1 MTNSNDFRPLA
12 ERMRPRE
19 IGEIVG
25 QPHLTNPDSAL
36 MRALAA
42 KRPYSMILW
51 GPPGCGKTTLARLV
65 AQACGAEFVPISA
78 VLAGVAELRQAV
90 ALAKSNRDLKRQ
102 TVVFVDEI
110 HRFNKAQQDALLPHV
125 EDGTIV
131 LIGATTENPSFAVNG
146 ALLSR
151 ARVHVLKAVEPQAIV
166 ELLERALADIERGFG
181 GKSLAEQATRQTSA
195 DAGALKRISEFSD
208 GDARRALILLEVT
221 AEIAGDAEI
230 STDHVEA
237 AAGDGYR
244 RFDKGGDLHFDQIS
258 ALHKTIRSSN
268 PDAALYWLVRM
279 LDGGVDP
286 EYLARRLT
294 RLASEDIGNADPR
307 ALALALSAWQSL
319 ERLGAPEG
327 ELALAQLV
335 LYLAS
340 APKSNASYVAFKAA
354 KAFVAAHGTLE
365 VPNHLRNAPTK
376 LMKNLGFG
384 AHYQYDHDAPDGIA
398 LSQFG
403 FPEGFE
409 ATQFYQP
416 VARGLEIK
424 IAEKLAWIRSERGRA
439 QKSVKGKSI

>member
-19 IGEIVG
+19 ITEIVG

-65 AQACGAEFVPISA
+65 AQTCDAEFAPISA

-90 ALAKSNRDLKRQ
+90 ALAKSNCDLNRQ
-102 TVVFVDEI
+102 TVLFVDEI

-166 ELLERALADIERGFG
+166 ALLERALTDDERGFG
-181 GKSLAEQATRQTSA
+181 GKIA
-195 DAGALKRISEFSD
+195 DASALKRISELSD
-208 GDARRALILLEVT
+208 GDARRALILLQVT
-221 AEIAGDAEI
+221 AEIAGAAAI
-230 STDHVEA
+230 SGDHVEA

-294 RLASEDIGNADPR
+294 RVASEDIGNADPR
-307 ALALALSAWQSL
+307 AMALALSAWQSL

-384 AHYQYDHDAPDGIA
+384 AHYQYDHDAPDGVA

-409 ATQFYQP
+409 ATQFYHP

-439 QKSVKGKSI
+439 QKSVKGKST

>member
-1 MTNSNDFRPLA
+1 MTKPTNDFRPLA

-19 IGEIVG
+19 MAEIVG

-65 AQACGAEFVPISA
+65 AHACEAEFAPISA

-102 TVVFVDEI
+102 TVLFVDEI

-166 ELLERALADIERGFG
+166 TLLERALADIERGLG
-181 GKSLAEQATRQTSA
+181 GRRA
-195 DAGALKRISEFSD
+195 DASALKRISELSD

-221 AEIAGDAEI
+221 TEIAGDAVI
-230 STDHVEA
+230 SSDHVEA

-294 RLASEDIGNADPR
+294 RVASEDIGNADPR

-335 LYLAS
+335 LYLAC

-424 IAEKLAWIRSERGRA
+424 IADKLAWIRAERGRA
-439 QKSVKGKSI
+439 QKSVDGKSA

>member
-1 MTNSNDFRPLA
+1 VSFAPLA
-12 ERMRPRE
+12 ERMRPRQ
-19 IGEIVG
+19 ISEIVG
-25 QPHLTNPDSAL
+25 QTQLTAPNTAL

-65 AQACGAEFVPISA
+65 AEASDAEFAPLSA

-90 ALAKSNRDLKRQ
+90 ALAKSNRDLQRK
-102 TVVFVDEI
+102 TVLFVDEI

-125 EDGTIV
+125 EDGSVI
-131 LIGATTENPSFAVNG
+131 LIGATTENPSFAING

-151 ARVHVLKAVEPQAIV
+151 ARVHVLKAVSMDAIAS
-166 ELLERALADIERGFG
+166 LLERALADDERGLG
-181 GKSLAEQATRQTSA
+181 GQQA
-195 DAGALKRISEFSD
+195 DAGALTRIAELSD
-208 GDARRALILLEVT
+208 GDARRALILLEIA
-221 AEIAGDAEI
+221 AEFAEQATL
-230 STDHVEA
+230 SVEHVEQ

-258 ALHKTIRSSN
+258 ALHKTIRSSH
-268 PDAALYWLVRM
+268 PDAALYWLMRM

-294 RLASEDIGNADPR
+294 RVASEDIGNADPR
-307 ALALALSAWQSL
+307 ALPLALAAWQTL

-340 APKSNASYVAFKAA
+340 APKSNASYVAYKAA
-354 KAFVAAHGTLE
+354 KKFVGTNGTLD

-384 AHYQYDHDAPDGIA
+384 AEYQYDHDAPDGIA
-398 LSQFG
+398 LSQTG

-424 IAEKLAWIRSERGRA
+424 IADKLAWIRRERMKAQGR
-439 QKSVKGKSI
+439 

>member
-1 MTNSNDFRPLA
+1 MPNAFKPLA
-12 ERMRPRE
+12 ERMRPRT
-19 IGEIVG
+19 ISQIVG
-25 QPHLTNPDSAL
+25 QPHLTMESSAL
-36 MRALAA
+36 MRSLAA
-42 KRPYSMILW
+42 GRPYSMILW

-65 AQACGAEFVPISA
+65 ANACGAEFVPLSA
-78 VLAGVAELRQAV
+78 VLAGVAELRAAV
-90 ALAKSNRDLKRQ
+90 ALAKSNLALKRQ
-102 TVVFVDEI
+102 TVLFVDEI

-151 ARVHVLKAVEPQAIV
+151 ARVHVLKAVSTDALILLMQA
-166 ELLERALADIERGFG
+166 ALDDQEHGLA
-181 GKSLAEQATRQTSA
+181 GKLAEPAT
-195 DAGALKRISEFSD
+195 LLRIAEFSD
-208 GDARRALILLEVT
+208 GDARRALILLEIA
-221 AEIAGDAEI
+221 AEMAGEQTLAIE
-230 STDHVEA
+230 HVEQ

-258 ALHKTIRSSN
+258 ALHKTIRTSH

-286 EYLARRLT
+286 HYLARRLLRVAT
-294 RLASEDIGNADPR
+294 EDIGNADPR
-307 ALALALSAWQSL
+307 ALDMALAAWQTL
-319 ERLGAPEG
+319 ERLGVPEG

-335 LYLAS
+335 LFLAV
-340 APKSNASYVAFKAA
+340 APKSNASYTAFKAA

-376 LMKNLGFG
+376 LMKDLGFG
-384 AHYQYDHDAPDGIA
+384 ASYQYDHDAPNAIA
-398 LSQFG
+398 LSQTG

-409 ATQFYQP
+409 NTEFYQP

-424 IAEKLAWIRSERGRA
+424 MAEKLAWIRAERKRA
-439 QKSVKGKSI
+439 QLSGT

>member
-1 MTNSNDFRPLA
+1 MINDNDFRPLA

-19 IGEIVG
+19 IAEIVG
-25 QPHLTNPDSAL
+25 QPHLTHPDSAL

-65 AQACGAEFVPISA
+65 AQACDAEFAPISA

-90 ALAKSNRDLKRQ
+90 ALAKSNRDLMRQ
-102 TVVFVDEI
+102 TVLFVDEI

-151 ARVHVLKAVEPQAIV
+151 ARVHVLKAVEPPAIIA
-166 ELLERALADIERGFG
+166 LLERALADAERGFG
-181 GKSLAEQATRQTSA
+181 GKSA
-195 DAGALKRISEFSD
+195 DASALKRISELSD

-221 AEIAGDAEI
+221 AEIAADAVI
-230 STDHVEA
+230 SNDHVEA

-319 ERLGAPEG
+319 ERLGVPEG

-340 APKSNASYVAFKAA
+340 APKSNATYVAFKAA

-384 AHYQYDHDAPDGIA
+384 AHYQYDHDLPDAIA

-409 ATQFYQP
+409 ATQFYHP

-424 IAEKLAWIRSERGRA
+424 IADKLAWIRAERGRA
-439 QKSVKGKSI
+439 QKSEKSSSQ

>member
-1 MTNSNDFRPLA
+1 MTKPTNDFRPLA

-19 IGEIVG
+19 MAEIVG
-25 QPHLTNPDSAL
+25 QPHLTKPDSAL

-65 AQACGAEFVPISA
+65 AHACDAEFAPISA

-102 TVVFVDEI
+102 TVLFVDEI

-166 ELLERALADIERGFG
+166 TLLERALADLERGLG
-181 GKSLAEQATRQTSA
+181 GKAA
-195 DAGALKRISEFSD
+195 DADALKRISELSD

-221 AEIAGDAEI
+221 AEIAGDSVI
-230 STDHVEA
+230 SSDHVEA

-294 RLASEDIGNADPR
+294 RVASEDIGNADPR

-354 KAFVAAHGTLE
+354 KAFVADHGTLE

-376 LMKNLGFG
+376 LMKSLGFG

-409 ATQFYQP
+409 ATQFYHP

-424 IAEKLAWIRSERGRA
+424 IADKLAWIRAERGRA
-439 QKSVKGKSI
+439 QKSVDGKSA

>member
-1 MTNSNDFRPLA
+1 MTSPNDKSGGFASHDFRPLA
-12 ERMRPRE
+12 ERMRPRA
-19 IGEIVG
+19 IAEIVG
-25 QPHLTNPDSAL
+25 QPQLTNPDSAL

-65 AQACGAEFVPISA
+65 AQACDAEFAPISA

-102 TVVFVDEI
+102 TVLFVDEI

-166 ELLERALADIERGFG
+166 ELLLRALADATRGFSG
-181 GKSLAEQATRQTSA
+181 RTA
-195 DAGALKRISEFSD
+195 DPDALKRIAELSD

-221 AEIAGDAEI
+221 AEIAGESVIAN
-230 STDHVEA
+230 DHVEA

-294 RLASEDIGNADPR
+294 RVASEDIGNADPR

-340 APKSNASYVAFKAA
+340 APKSNAAYVAFKAA
-354 KAFVAAHGTLE
+354 KAFVAEHGTLE

-409 ATQFYQP
+409 ATQFYHP
-416 VARGLEIK
+416 VTRGLEIK
-424 IAEKLAWIRSERGRA
+424 IGDKLAWIRAERGRA
-439 QKSVKGKSI
+439 QTSAKGKAN

>member
-1 MTNSNDFRPLA
+1 MTKPTNDFRPLA

-25 QPHLTNPDSAL
+25 QPHLTKPDSAL

-65 AQACGAEFVPISA
+65 AHACDAEFAPISA

-102 TVVFVDEI
+102 TVLFVDEI

-166 ELLERALADIERGFG
+166 TLLERALADIVRGLG
-181 GKSLAEQATRQTSA
+181 GKAA
-195 DAGALKRISEFSD
+195 DADALKRISELSD

-221 AEIAGDAEI
+221 AEIAGDAVI
-230 STDHVEA
+230 SSDHVEA

-294 RLASEDIGNADPR
+294 RVASEDIGNADPR

-354 KAFVAAHGTLE
+354 KAFVADHGTLE

-376 LMKNLGFG
+376 LMKSLGFG

-409 ATQFYQP
+409 ATQFYHP

-424 IAEKLAWIRSERGRA
+424 IADKLAWIRAERGRA
-439 QKSVKGKSI
+439 QKSVDGKSA

>member
-1 MTNSNDFRPLA
+1 MIKSNTNDFRPLA
-12 ERMRPRE
+12 ERMRPRQIAE
-19 IGEIVG
+19 ILG
-25 QPHLTNPDSAL
+25 QPHLTNPTSAL

-65 AQACGAEFVPISA
+65 ADACEAEFAPISA

-90 ALAKSNRDLKRQ
+90 ALAKSNRDLHRQ
-102 TVVFVDEI
+102 TVLFVDEI

-151 ARVHVLKAVEPQAIV
+151 ARVHVLKAVEPQAII
-166 ELLERALADIERGFG
+166 ELLQRALADIAHGLG
-181 GKSLAEQATRQTSA
+181 GKSAEL
-195 DAGALKRISEFSD
+195 GALTRISELSD

-221 AEIAGDAEI
+221 AEIAGDARI
-230 STDHVEA
+230 SIAHVEA
-237 AAGDGYR
+237 AGSDGYR

-294 RLASEDIGNADPR
+294 RVASEDIGNADPR

-340 APKSNASYVAFKAA
+340 APKSNAVYIAFKAA
-354 KAFVAAHGTLE
+354 KAFVAEHGTLE

-424 IAEKLAWIRSERGRA
+424 IADKLAWIRAERGRA
-439 QKSVKGKSI
+439 QESVTGKRA

>member
-1 MTNSNDFRPLA
+1 MTKPTNDFRPLA

-19 IGEIVG
+19 MAEIVG
-25 QPHLTNPDSAL
+25 QPHLTKPDSAL

-65 AQACGAEFVPISA
+65 AHACDAEFAPISA

-102 TVVFVDEI
+102 TVLFVDEI

-166 ELLERALADIERGFG
+166 TLLERALADLERGLG
-181 GKSLAEQATRQTSA
+181 GKAA
-195 DAGALKRISEFSD
+195 DADALKRISELSD

-221 AEIAGDAEI
+221 AEIAGDAVI
-230 STDHVEA
+230 ASDHVEA

-294 RLASEDIGNADPR
+294 RVASEDIGNADPR

-354 KAFVAAHGTLE
+354 KAFVADHGTLE

-376 LMKNLGFG
+376 LMKSLGFG

-409 ATQFYQP
+409 ATQFYHP

-424 IAEKLAWIRSERGRA
+424 IADKLAWIRAERGRA
-439 QKSVKGKSI
+439 QKSVDGKSA

>member
-1 MTNSNDFRPLA
+1 MTKPMNDFRPLA

-19 IGEIVG
+19 MAEIVG
-25 QPHLTNPDSAL
+25 QPHLTKPDSAL

-65 AQACGAEFVPISA
+65 AHACDAEFAPISA

-102 TVVFVDEI
+102 TVLFVDEI

-166 ELLERALADIERGFG
+166 TLLERALADIERGLG
-181 GKSLAEQATRQTSA
+181 GKAA
-195 DAGALKRISEFSD
+195 DADALKRISELSD

-221 AEIAGDAEI
+221 AEIAGDAVI
-230 STDHVEA
+230 ASDHVEA

-294 RLASEDIGNADPR
+294 RVASEDIGNADPR

-354 KAFVAAHGTLE
+354 KAFVADHGTLE

-376 LMKNLGFG
+376 LMKSLGFG

-409 ATQFYQP
+409 ATQFYHP

-424 IAEKLAWIRSERGRA
+424 IADKLAWIRAERGRV
-439 QKSVKGKSI
+439 QKSVDGKSG

>member
-1 MTNSNDFRPLA
+1 MAKSNTNDFRPLA
-12 ERMRPRE
+12 ERMRPRQIAE
-19 IGEIVG
+19 ILG
-25 QPHLTNPDSAL
+25 QPHVTHPSSAL

-65 AQACGAEFVPISA
+65 ADTCEAEFAPISA

-90 ALAKSNRDLKRQ
+90 ALAKSNRDLHRQ
-102 TVVFVDEI
+102 TVLFVDEI

-151 ARVHVLKAVEPQAIV
+151 ARVHVLKAVEPQAII
-166 ELLERALADIERGFG
+166 ELLQRALADVERGLG
-181 GKSLAEQATRQTSA
+181 GKTAELA
-195 DAGALKRISEFSD
+195 ALERISELSD

-221 AEIAGDAEI
+221 AEIAGDATI
-230 STDHVEA
+230 AIAHVEA
-237 AAGDGYR
+237 AGSDGYR

-279 LDGGVDP
+279 LDGGVDA

-294 RLASEDIGNADPR
+294 RVASEDIGNADPR

-340 APKSNASYVAFKAA
+340 APKSNAVYVAFKAA
-354 KAFVAAHGTLE
+354 KAFVAEHGTLE

-376 LMKNLGFG
+376 LMKSLGFG

-424 IAEKLAWIRSERGRA
+424 IAEKLTWIRAERGRA
-439 QKSVKGKSI
+439 QKSATGKKA

>member
-1 MTNSNDFRPLA
+1 MPNFAPLA

-19 IGEIVG
+19 ITEILG
-25 QPHLTNPDSAL
+25 QSHLTAPGSAL
-36 MRALAA
+36 MRALAG

-65 AQACGAEFVPISA
+65 ATACDAEFAPISA

-90 ALAKSNRDLKRQ
+90 ALAKSNRDLQRQ
-102 TVVFVDEI
+102 TVLFVDEI

-125 EDGTIV
+125 EDGTVV

-151 ARVHVLKAVEPQAIV
+151 ARVHVLKAVATEAIID
-166 ELLERALADIERGFG
+166 LLIRALADTERG
-181 GKSLAEQATRQTSA
+181 LAGQRAQT
-195 DAGALKRISEFSD
+195 DALQRIAEISD
-208 GDARRALILLEVT
+208 GDARRALILLEIA
-221 AEIAGDAEI
+221 AELATDAEL
-230 STDHVEA
+230 SLAHVEL

-294 RLASEDIGNADPR
+294 RVASEDIGNADPR
-307 ALALALSAWQSL
+307 ALGLALSAWQSL

-340 APKSNASYVAFKAA
+340 APKSNASYVAYKSA
-354 KAFVAAHGTLE
+354 KAFVAQHGTLE

-384 AHYQYDHDAPDGIA
+384 AQYQYDHDAPDGIA
-398 LSQFG
+398 LSQYG

-409 ATQFYQP
+409 ATVFYQP

-424 IAEKLAWIRSERGRA
+424 IAEKLAWIRSERHHAQGR
-439 QKSVKGKSI
+439 K

>member
-1 MTNSNDFRPLA
+1 MPNSFKPLA
-12 ERMRPRE
+12 ERMRPRT
-19 IGEIVG
+19 ISQIVG
-25 QPHLTNPDSAL
+25 QGHLTAESSAL
-36 MRALAA
+36 MRSLAA
-42 KRPYSMILW
+42 GRPYSMILW

-78 VLAGVAELRQAV
+78 VLAGVAELRAAV
-90 ALAKSNRDLKRQ
+90 ALAKTNQNLKRQ
-102 TVVFVDEI
+102 TVLFVDEI

-125 EDGTIV
+125 EDGTLV

-151 ARVHVLKAVEPQAIV
+151 ARVHVLKPVEPDAISQ
-166 ELLERALADIERGFG
+166 LLNAALIDQEHGLA
-181 GKSLAEQATRQTSA
+181 GKKAEQN
-195 DAGALKRISEFSD
+195 ALVRIAELSD
-208 GDARRALILLEVT
+208 GDARRALILLEI
-221 AEIAGDAEI
+221 ASELAGDAVLQI
-230 STDHVEA
+230 AHVEL

-244 RFDKGGDLHFDQIS
+244 RFDNGGDLHFDQIS

-286 EYLARRLT
+286 HYLARRLL
-294 RLASEDIGNADPR
+294 RVASEDIGNADPR
-307 ALALALSAWQSL
+307 ALDMALAAWQTL

-335 LYLAS
+335 LFLAT
-340 APKSNASYVAFKAA
+340 APKSNASYTAFKAA

-384 AHYQYDHDAPDGIA
+384 AQYQYDHDAPNGIA

-403 FPEGFE
+403 FPEGYE
-409 ATQFYQP
+409 ETEFYQP

-424 IAEKLAWIRSERGRA
+424 MAEKLAWIRRERKLAQAANPIKQSEASDG
-439 QKSVKGKSI
+439 

>member
-1 MTNSNDFRPLA
+1 MTKPTNDFRPLA

-19 IGEIVG
+19 MAEIVG
-25 QPHLTNPDSAL
+25 QPHLTKPDSAL

-65 AQACGAEFVPISA
+65 AHACDAEFAPISA

-102 TVVFVDEI
+102 TVLFVDEI

-166 ELLERALADIERGFG
+166 TLLERALADIERGLG
-181 GKSLAEQATRQTSA
+181 GKAA
-195 DAGALKRISEFSD
+195 DADALKRISELSD

-221 AEIAGDAEI
+221 AEIAGDAVI
-230 STDHVEA
+230 ASDHVEA

-294 RLASEDIGNADPR
+294 RVASEDIGNADPR
-307 ALALALSAWQSL
+307 ALAVALSAWQSL

-354 KAFVAAHGTLE
+354 KAFVADHGTLE

-376 LMKNLGFG
+376 LMKSLGFG

-409 ATQFYQP
+409 ATQFYHP

-424 IAEKLAWIRSERGRA
+424 IADKLAWIRAERGRA
-439 QKSVKGKSI
+439 QKPVDGKSI

>member
-1 MTNSNDFRPLA
+1 MSTKPHAAAEAFKPLA
-12 ERMRPRE
+12 ERMRPRS
-19 IGEIVG
+19 IAHIVG
-25 QPHLTNPDSAL
+25 QEHLTAPQSVL

-42 KRPYSMILW
+42 RRPYSMILW

-65 AQACGAEFVPISA
+65 AQSCGAQLLPMSA
-78 VLAGVAELRQAV
+78 VLAGVAELRAAV
-90 ALAKSNRDLKRQ
+90 AAAKSNQQLGQQ
-102 TVVFVDEI
+102 TVLFVDEI

-125 EDGTIV
+125 EDGTLV

-151 ARVHVLKAVEPQAIV
+151 ARVHVLKAVPLDALVALLHTALNDLEHGLAGLQASPEALTRIA
-166 ELLERALADIERGFG
+166 EL
-181 GKSLAEQATRQTSA
+181 
-195 DAGALKRISEFSD
+195 SD
-208 GDARRALILLEVT
+208 GDARRALILLEIS
-221 AEIAGDAEI
+221 AEIAGLEGLNA
-230 STDHVEA
+230 SHVEY

-286 EYLARRLT
+286 EYLARRLL
-294 RLASEDIGNADPR
+294 RVASEDIGNADPR
-307 ALALALSAWQSL
+307 ALSLALSAWQTY

-335 LYLAS
+335 LFLAV
-340 APKSNASYVAFKAA
+340 APKSNASYVAYKAA
-354 KAFVAAHGTLE
+354 KKFVAEHGTLE
-365 VPNHLRNAPTK
+365 VPNHLRNAPSK
-376 LMKNLGFG
+376 LMKSLGFG
-384 AHYQYDHDAPDGIA
+384 AQYQYDHDAPEGIA

-403 FPEGFE
+403 FPQGFE

-416 VARGLEIK
+416 VPRGLELK
-424 IAEKLAWIRSERGRA
+424 IAEKLAWIRAERTTA
-439 QKSVKGKSI
+439 QGQG

>member
-1 MTNSNDFRPLA
+1 MINGNDFRPIA

-19 IGEIVG
+19 IAEVLG
-25 QPHLTNPDSAL
+25 QPQLTDPGSAL

-51 GPPGCGKTTLARLV
+51 GPPGCGKTTLARLI
-65 AQACGAEFVPISA
+65 AQACEAEFAPISA

-102 TVVFVDEI
+102 TVLFVDEI

-151 ARVHVLKAVEPQAIV
+151 ARVHVLKSVEPHVIV
-166 ELLERALADIERGFG
+166 QLLQRALADLERGLG
-181 GKSLAEQATRQTSA
+181 GKNA
-195 DAGALKRISEFSD
+195 DASALKRIAELSD

-221 AEIAGDAEI
+221 AEIAGESVI
-230 STDHVEA
+230 SNDHVEA

-294 RLASEDIGNADPR
+294 RVASEDIGNADPR
-307 ALALALSAWQSL
+307 ALALALSAWQCF

-340 APKSNASYVAFKAA
+340 APKSNAAYVAFKAA
-354 KAFVAAHGTLE
+354 KAFVAEHGTLE

-409 ATQFYQP
+409 ATQFYYP

-424 IAEKLAWIRSERGRA
+424 IADKLAWIRAERGRA
-439 QKSVKGKSI
+439 QKSVKSSR

>member
-1 MTNSNDFRPLA
+1 MTKPTNDFRPLA

-25 QPHLTNPDSAL
+25 QPHLTKPDSAL

-65 AQACGAEFVPISA
+65 AHACDAEFAPISA

-102 TVVFVDEI
+102 TVLFVDEI

-166 ELLERALADIERGFG
+166 ALLERALADIERGLG
-181 GKSLAEQATRQTSA
+181 GKAA
-195 DAGALKRISEFSD
+195 DADALKRISELSD

-221 AEIAGDAEI
+221 AEIAGDAVI
-230 STDHVEA
+230 ASDHVEA

-268 PDAALYWLVRM
+268 PDAAVYWLVRM

-294 RLASEDIGNADPR
+294 RVASEDIGNADPR

-354 KAFVAAHGTLE
+354 KAFVADHGTLE

-376 LMKNLGFG
+376 LMKSLGFG

-409 ATQFYQP
+409 ATQFYHP

-424 IAEKLAWIRSERGRA
+424 IADKLAWIRAERGRA
-439 QKSVKGKSI
+439 QKSVDGKSA

>member
-1 MTNSNDFRPLA
+1 MTKPTNDFRPLA

-25 QPHLTNPDSAL
+25 QPHLTKPDSAL

-65 AQACGAEFVPISA
+65 AHACEAEFAPISA

-102 TVVFVDEI
+102 TVLFVDEI

-166 ELLERALADIERGFG
+166 ALLERALADIERGLG
-181 GKSLAEQATRQTSA
+181 GKAA
-195 DAGALKRISEFSD
+195 DADALKRISELSD

-221 AEIAGDAEI
+221 AEIAGDAVI
-230 STDHVEA
+230 ASDHVEA

-294 RLASEDIGNADPR
+294 RVASEDIGNADPR

-319 ERLGAPEG
+319 KRLGAPEG

-354 KAFVAAHGTLE
+354 KAFVADHGTLE

-376 LMKNLGFG
+376 LMKSLGFG

-409 ATQFYQP
+409 ATQFYHP

-424 IAEKLAWIRSERGRA
+424 IADKLAWIRAERGRA
-439 QKSVKGKSI
+439 QKSVDGKSA

>member
-1 MTNSNDFRPLA
+1 MTKPMNDFRPLA

-25 QPHLTNPDSAL
+25 QPHLTNPDNAL

-65 AQACGAEFVPISA
+65 AHACEAEFAPISA

-102 TVVFVDEI
+102 TVLFVDEI

-166 ELLERALADIERGFG
+166 TLLERALADIERGLG
-181 GKSLAEQATRQTSA
+181 GKAA
-195 DAGALKRISEFSD
+195 DADALKRISELSD

-221 AEIAGDAEI
+221 AEIAGDAVI
-230 STDHVEA
+230 ASDHVEA

-294 RLASEDIGNADPR
+294 RVASEDIGNADPR

-354 KAFVAAHGTLE
+354 KAFVADHGTLE

-376 LMKNLGFG
+376 LMKSLGFG

-409 ATQFYQP
+409 ATQFYHP

-424 IAEKLAWIRSERGRA
+424 IADKLAWIRAERGRV
-439 QKSVKGKSI
+439 QKSVDGKSG